1 MSLSNKYYSH
11 PDKSLLE
18 HLQNVGINCQT
29 LVRSKKINI
38 EQFVKLEILADIAYI
53 VGVCH
58 DFGKF
63 TSYFQSYIIE
73 KDDLIKQKLKNDKRT
88 HHSLISSLFTY
99 LVVKDYLSKKQLSQ
113 KKHYEYLPVISFQ
126 IVRKHHGDLND
137 AIDDAIIDE
146 NNIAILNDQLAAIN
160 FESINN
166 IYNQLFGRIN
176 YSCAVKKI
184 NNFIYDLGSKT
195 FEGKRKL
202 RNIDDEKTLFF
213 YFITLLLYSILLDSD
228 KVDAAQITTPSRSEI
243 DSNAVDSFL
252 AREFVN
258 KNSKINIIRN
268 EIYDEVVNQ
277 CSLINLEKDKILSL
291 NLPTGSGKTL
301 ASFSFALKLRK
312 RIFENENY
320 IPKIIYSLPFLSIID
335 QNYSAINKVLDNP
348 TSDIILKHHHLSD
361 IHFTTKDN
369 QHQCVDGDIG
379 KDLLQIEGWNSEIIF
394 TTFYQFFYSIITNK
408 NRAVR
413 KLHNIVNSIVLFDEV
428 QAIPHKYWLLLKQS
442 VEFFAE
448 YFNTYFIFMTATQ
461 PLIVDTMKSLV
472 PDNTK
477 YFAALNRFNFEKNFH
492 DIEINDF
499 IDIVKQD
506 LANNPKKDFLIV
518 LNTIK
523 SSVKVY
529 EALAEEFEGQS
540 KLYYLSTNIIPKLR
554 SCLIKS
560 IRDSS
565 VRRKIIVSTQ
575 VVEAGV
581 DLDADVVYRDFAPLD
596 SLNQVAGRCNR
607 NFSEN
612 KSRGEVKIFNIFSE
626 ENEKRYFPKSIYD
639 KFLLAKTQEVFSN
652 IDSQLEEKD
661 LYSLTNSYFLKVNEG
676 KSDNDSRKILESV
689 SSLKFSE
696 LSEFKLIEQ
705 DYPTIDI
712 FVEISKFAN
721 KTWTA
726 YQQIKSDKNLSGFQ
740 KRNEFLKIRKQFND
754 YIISVPKSYAA
765 GFEEGIINH
774 VHKDELP
781 IYYDLE
787 TGFKRDNAG
796 KGTMTI

>member
-1 MSLSNKYYSH
+1 
-11 PDKSLLE
+11 
-18 HLQNVGINCQT
+18 
-29 LVRSKKINI
+29 
-38 EQFVKLEILADIAYI
+38 
-53 VGVCH
+53 
-58 DFGKF
+58 
-63 TSYFQSYIIE
+63 
-73 KDDLIKQKLKNDKRT
+73 
-88 HHSLISSLFTY
+88 
-99 LVVKDYLSKKQLSQ
+99 
-113 KKHYEYLPVISFQ
+113 
-126 IVRKHHGDLND
+126 
-137 AIDDAIIDE
+137 
-146 NNIAILNDQLAAIN
+146 
-160 FESINN
+160 
-166 IYNQLFGRIN
+166 
-176 YSCAVKKI
+176 
-184 NNFIYDLGSKT
+184 
-195 FEGKRKL
+195 
-202 RNIDDEKTLFF
+202 
-213 YFITLLLYSILLDSD
+213 
-228 KVDAAQITTPSRSEI
+228 
-243 DSNAVDSFL
+243 
-252 AREFVN
+252 
-258 KNSKINIIRN
+258 
-268 EIYDEVVNQ
+268 
-277 CSLINLEKDKILSL
+277 
-291 NLPTGSGKTL
+291 
-301 ASFSFALKLRK
+301 
-312 RIFENENY
+312 
-320 IPKIIYSLPFLSIID
+320 
-335 QNYSAINKVLDNP
+335 
-348 TSDIILKHHHLSD
+348 
-361 IHFTTKDN
+361 
-369 QHQCVDGDIG
+369 
-379 KDLLQIEGWNSEIIF
+379 
-394 TTFYQFFYSIITNK
+394 
-408 NRAVR
+408 
-413 KLHNIVNSIVLFDEV
+413 
-428 QAIPHKYWLLLKQS
+428 
-442 VEFFAE
+442 
-448 YFNTYFIFMTATQ
+448 MTATQ
-461 PLIVDTMKSLV
+461 PLIVDSIKSLA

-477 YFAALNRFNFEKNFH
+477 YFTALNRFNFEKNFD

-499 IDIVKQD
+499 INIIKKD

-529 EALAEEFEGQS
+529 EALAEDFEGQS

-560 IRDSS
+560 IRNISIK
-565 VRRKIIVSTQ
+565 RKIIVSTQ

-696 LSEFKLIEQ
+696 LSEFKLIEH

-712 FVEISKFAN
+712 FVEISKFAH

-774 VHKDELP
+774 VQKDELP

-796 KGTMTI
+796 KGTISI